1 MDYSEIVKTE
11 TIVKKT
17 VQTAIDVSGP
27 MCTYFSVDTHGP
39 AGNPRSIDLVIGAS
53 YKNRCASAF
62 CKDELKELIDLL
74 VDIHEAM
81 V

>member
-1 MDYSEIVKTE
+1 MNYSEIVKTE

-17 VQTAIDVSGP
+17 VQTAINAAGP
-27 MCTYFSVDTHGP
+27 NCTYLTVDARGVE
-39 AGNPRSIDLVIGAS
+39 NPNTVDIVIGANYS
-53 YKNRCASAF
+53 NRCASAF
-62 CKDELKELIDLL
+62 DKESIKTLIDLL

>member
-1 MDYSEIVKTE
+1 MLYTEIVKTE

-17 VQTAIDVSGP
+17 VQTAINANGP
-27 MCTYFSVDTHGP
+27 NCTYLTVDARGVK
-39 AGNPRSIDLVIGAS
+39 NPNTVDIVIGA
-53 YKNRCASAF
+53 NFQHRCASAF
-62 CKDELKELIDLL
+62 DKGSIKDLIDLL

>member
-1 MDYSEIVKTE
+1 MRYTEIVKTE

-17 VQTAIDVSGP
+17 VQTAINANGP
-27 MCTYFSVDTHGP
+27 FCTYLSVDARGVE
-39 AGNPRSIDLVIGAS
+39 NPQFIDIVIGADYS
-53 YKNRCASAF
+53 DRAASAF
-62 CKDELKELIDLL
+62 DKDSIKDLIDLL

>member
-17 VQTAIDVSGP
+17 VQTALNVGGP
-27 MCTYFSVDTHGP
+27 MHTYFSIDTRG
-39 AGNPRSIDLVIGAS
+39 AGNPRSIDLVIGA
-53 YKNRCASAF
+53 NFQHRCASAF
-62 CKDELKELIDLL
+62 CKDKLKELIDLL
-74 VDIHEAM
+74 VDIHDAM